1 MNDKAVM
8 SVKECAQI
16 LGSNERHIREGI
28 DNKTF
33 PFGICWKSRSGQRI
47 YKISRSALMRFINGN
62 GGDCDSTPED

>member
-1 MNDKAVM
+1 MNGKAIM

-47 YKISRSALMRFINGN
+47 YKISRSALMRFINGY